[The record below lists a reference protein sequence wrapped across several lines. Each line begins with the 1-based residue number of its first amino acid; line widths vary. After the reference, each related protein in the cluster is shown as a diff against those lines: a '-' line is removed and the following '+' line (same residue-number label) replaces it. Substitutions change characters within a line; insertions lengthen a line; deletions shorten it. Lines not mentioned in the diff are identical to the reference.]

1 MAASNRRHLIRLQIG
16 RLQIGIVRHRNWVQ
30 TGRIDPDLQ
39 EHTMTDRPTRRGLA
53 AAATVL
59 PATFFIGSAQAQST
73 AESTLDRVTRTK
85 QLRMAVVSGSPP
97 YFKKDL
103 ATGAWT
109 GAAVE
114 MAKSIAAIW
123 SAEVVY
129 VESTFGNSVLDVQ
142 SNKIDIAFALNPT
155 PQRAL
160 AIGFTRPYI
169 VAPFGCIAKQGFTP
183 KTWGDLN
190 KPDVRIAF
198 DLGSLHETCARRFAP
213 KAQLTGFKGI
223 DDCILALQSGRVDAE
238 VLAATIGLSTVGK
251 NPSLGPY
258 HLLNTPIVSLPSCYG
273 VQREPDTRFVEV
285 VNAWIDFNRGIGTIR
300 DQMIAGLALN
310 GVTPE
315 QVPAELSF

>member
-1 MAASNRRHLIRLQIG
+1 
-16 RLQIGIVRHRNWVQ
+16 
-30 TGRIDPDLQ
+30 
-39 EHTMTDRPTRRGLA
+39 MTHRPTRRGLA
-53 AAATVL
+53 AGAAAL
-59 PATFFIGSAQAQST
+59 PVAFFTGTAQAQTS
-73 AESTLDRVTRTK
+73 AESTLDRVARTK

-97 YFKKDL
+97 YFKKDV

-123 SAEVVY
+123 SAEVVF

-169 VAPFGCIAKQGFTP
+169 VAPFGCIAKPGFAP

-190 KPDVRIAF
+190 KPDIRIAF
-198 DLGSLHETCARRFAP
+198 DLGSLHDTCAHRFTP
-213 KAQLTGFKGI
+213 KAQLTGFKSI
-223 DDCILALQSGRVDAE
+223 DDCVLALQAGRVDAE
-238 VLAATIGLSTVGK
+238 ILAATIGLSTVGK

-258 HLLNTPIVSLPSCYG
+258 HLLSTPTVSLPSCYG
-273 VQREPDTRFVEV
+273 IQREPDTRFVEV

-300 DQMIAGLALN
+300 EQMIAGLALN

>member
-1 MAASNRRHLIRLQIG
+1 MAYR
-16 RLQIGIVRHRNWVQ
+16 
-30 TGRIDPDLQ
+30 T
-39 EHTMTDRPTRRGLA
+39 TRRGLA
-53 AAATVL
+53 AGAAAAL
-59 PATFFIGSAQAQST
+59 PTGFFIGTAQADTPSQST
-73 AESTLDRVTRTK
+73 FERVSKTR

-103 ATGAWT
+103 ASGEWA

-169 VAPFGCIAKQGFTP
+169 VAPFGCLARQGFEP

-190 KPDVRIAF
+190 KPDIRIVF

-213 KAQLTGFKGI
+213 KAQLTGYKTI
-223 DDCILALQSGRVDAE
+223 DECILALQSGRADAQ
-238 VLAATIGLSTVGK
+238 VLAATVGLSTVGK

-258 HLLNTPIVSLPSCYG
+258 HLLSTPTVSLPACYG
-273 VQREPDTRFVEV
+273 IQREPDTRFAEV

-300 DQMIAGLALN
+300 EQMIAGLGLN

>member
-1 MAASNRRHLIRLQIG
+1 
-16 RLQIGIVRHRNWVQ
+16 
-30 TGRIDPDLQ
+30 
-39 EHTMTDRPTRRGLA
+39 MTHRPTRRALA
-53 AAATVL
+53 AGAAAL

-73 AESTLDRVTRTK
+73 AQSTLERVSQGN
-85 QLRMAVVSGSPP
+85 QLRIAVVSGSPP
-97 YFKKDL
+97 YFRRDV
-103 ATGAWT
+103 ATGEWT
-109 GAAVE
+109 GAAIE
-114 MAKSIAAIW
+114 MARGIASVW
-123 SAEVVY
+123 SAKVVF
-129 VESTFGNSVLDVQ
+129 VESTFGNSVLDLQ

-169 VAPFGCIAKQGFTP
+169 VAPFGCLAKAGFAP

-190 KPDVRIAF
+190 KSDVRIAF

-213 KAQLTGFKGI
+213 KARLTGFKSI
-223 DDCILALQSGRVDAE
+223 DDCVLALQSGRVDAQ
-238 VLAATIGLSTVGK
+238 VIAATIGLSTVGR
-251 NPSLGPY
+251 NPSLGPF

-273 VQREPDTRFVEV
+273 IQREPDTRFVEV

-300 DQMIAGLALN
+300 EQMIAGLALN

>member
-1 MAASNRRHLIRLQIG
+1 
-16 RLQIGIVRHRNWVQ
+16 
-30 TGRIDPDLQ
+30 
-39 EHTMTDRPTRRGLA
+39 MTFRPTRRLLATGA
-53 AAATVL
+53 AAL
-59 PATFFIGSAQAQST
+59 PTSFFIGTAQAQST
-73 AESTLDRVTRTK
+73 SQSTFDRVSKNK

-97 YFKKDL
+97 YFKKDIT
-103 ATGAWT
+103 TGEWT

-169 VAPFGCIAKQGFTP
+169 VAPFGCLAKPGFSP
-183 KTWGDLN
+183 KTWEDLN
-190 KPDVRIAF
+190 KPDIRIVF

-213 KAQLTGFKGI
+213 KAQLTGYKSI
-223 DDCILALQSGRVDAE
+223 DECILALQSGRADAE

-258 HLLNTPIVSLPSCYG
+258 HLLNTPVVSLPSCYG

-300 DQMIAGLALN
+300 EQMINGLALN

-315 QVPAELSF
+315 QVPADLSF

>member
-1 MAASNRRHLIRLQIG
+1 MTTRRLLAGALGATAATFAVGAASA
-16 RLQIGIVRHRNWVQ
+16 Q
-30 TGRIDPDLQ
+30 T
-39 EHTMTDRPTRRGLA
+39 A
-53 AAATVL
+53 
-59 PATFFIGSAQAQST
+59 SAS
-73 AESTLDRVTRTK
+73 S
-85 QLRMAVVSGSPP
+85 
-97 YFKKDL
+97 
-103 ATGAWT
+103 
-109 GAAVE
+109 
-114 MAKSIAAIW
+114 
-123 SAEVVY
+123 
-129 VESTFGNSVLDVQ
+129 ESTFDRIRRTGVLRIAVLPGEAPFFRKDLVTGEWHGAALDMANSIAFALGVKLDYLESTYANSVLALQ
-142 SNKIDIAFALNPT
+142 SNKIDLAFALNPT

-160 AIGFTRPYI
+160 AIGFSRPYI
-169 VAPFGCIAKQGFTP
+169 VAPFGCIAKAGFDP

-190 KPDVRIAF
+190 KPDIRIAF

-213 KAQLTGFKGI
+213 KAQLTGFKSI
-223 DDCILALQSGRVDAE
+223 DDCILAMQSGRVDAQ

-258 HLLNTPIVSLPSCYG
+258 HLLSTPTVSLPSCYG

>member
-1 MAASNRRHLIRLQIG
+1 
-16 RLQIGIVRHRNWVQ
+16 
-30 TGRIDPDLQ
+30 
-39 EHTMTDRPTRRGLA
+39 
-53 AAATVL
+53 
-59 PATFFIGSAQAQST
+59 
-73 AESTLDRVTRTK
+73 
-85 QLRMAVVSGSPP
+85 MAVVSGSPP

-103 ATGAWT
+103 ASGEWA

-169 VAPFGCIAKQGFTP
+169 VAPFGCLAKQGFEP

-190 KPDVRIAF
+190 KPDIRIVF

-213 KAQLTGFKGI
+213 KAQLTGYKTI
-223 DDCILALQSGRVDAE
+223 DDCILALQSGRADAE

-258 HLLNTPIVSLPSCYG
+258 HLLSTPTVSLPSCYG

-300 DQMIAGLALN
+300 EQMIVGLGLN
-310 GVTPE
+310 GVTPD

>member
-1 MAASNRRHLIRLQIG
+1 MPPPSHQPN
-16 RLQIGIVRHRNWVQ
+16 
-30 TGRIDPDLQ
+30 Q
-39 EHTMTDRPTRRGLA
+39 EHAMTSRPTRRGLA
-53 AAATVL
+53 VGAAAL
-59 PATFFIGSAQAQST
+59 PAAFFIGAAHAQS
-73 AESTLDRVTRTK
+73 APESTLDRVTRTK

-97 YFKKDL
+97 YFKKDI
-103 ATGAWT
+103 ATGVWT

-114 MAKSIAAIW
+114 MAKSIAAVW
-123 SAEVVY
+123 SAQVVY

-160 AIGFTRPYI
+160 AIGFSRPYI
-169 VAPFGCIAKQGFTP
+169 VAPFGCIAKAGFDP

-190 KPDVRIAF
+190 KPDIRIAF

-213 KAQLTGFKGI
+213 KAQLTGFKSI
-223 DDCILALQSGRVDAE
+223 DDCILAMQSGRVDAQ

-258 HLLNTPIVSLPSCYG
+258 HLLSTPTVSLPSCYG

>member
-1 MAASNRRHLIRLQIG
+1 
-16 RLQIGIVRHRNWVQ
+16 
-30 TGRIDPDLQ
+30 
-39 EHTMTDRPTRRGLA
+39 MTFRPTRRGLA
-53 AAATVL
+53 AGAAVL
-59 PATFFIGSAQAQST
+59 PAGLFINAAHADSGT
-73 AESTLDRVTRTK
+73 ESTFERVNRTK

-103 ATGAWT
+103 ATGAWA

-160 AIGFTRPYI
+160 AIGFSRPYI
-169 VAPFGCIAKQGFTP
+169 VAPFGCLAKPGFDP
-183 KTWGDLN
+183 KTWSDLN
-190 KPDVRIAF
+190 KPDVRIVF

-213 KAQLTGFKGI
+213 KAQLTGYKTI
-223 DDCILALQSGRVDAE
+223 DDCILALQSGRADAE

-258 HLLNTPIVSLPSCYG
+258 HLLSTPTVSLPSCYG

-300 DQMIAGLALN
+300 DQMISGLALN

>member
-1 MAASNRRHLIRLQIG
+1 
-16 RLQIGIVRHRNWVQ
+16 
-30 TGRIDPDLQ
+30 
-39 EHTMTDRPTRRGLA
+39 MTFRPTRRGLA
-53 AAATVL
+53 AGAAVL
-59 PATFFIGSAQAQST
+59 PAGLFINAAHADSGT
-73 AESTLDRVTRTK
+73 ESTFERVNRTK

-103 ATGAWT
+103 ASGAWA

-160 AIGFTRPYI
+160 AIGFSRPYI
-169 VAPFGCIAKQGFTP
+169 VAPFGCLAKPGFDP

-190 KPDVRIAF
+190 KPDVRIVF

-213 KAQLTGFKGI
+213 KAQLTGYKSI
-223 DDCILALQSGRVDAE
+223 DDCILALQSGRADAE

-258 HLLNTPIVSLPSCYG
+258 HLLSTPTVSLPSCYG

-300 DQMIAGLALN
+300 DQMISGLALN

>member
-1 MAASNRRHLIRLQIG
+1 
-16 RLQIGIVRHRNWVQ
+16 
-30 TGRIDPDLQ
+30 
-39 EHTMTDRPTRRGLA
+39 MTSRPTRRGLA
-53 AAATVL
+53 AGAAAL
-59 PATFFIGSAQAQST
+59 PAAFFIGAAHAQNAP
-73 AESTLDRVTRTK
+73 ESTLDRVARTR

-97 YFKKDL
+97 YFKKDIT
-103 ATGAWT
+103 TGVWT

-114 MAKSIAAIW
+114 MAKSIAAVW

-169 VAPFGCIAKQGFTP
+169 VAPFGCIAKSGFDP

-213 KAQLTGFKGI
+213 KAQLTGYKTI
-223 DDCILALQSGRVDAE
+223 DDCILALQSGRVDAQIM
-238 VLAATIGLSTVGK
+238 AATIGLSNVGK
-251 NPSLGPY
+251 SPSLGPY
-258 HLLNTPIVSLPSCYG
+258 HLLSTPIVSLPSCYG